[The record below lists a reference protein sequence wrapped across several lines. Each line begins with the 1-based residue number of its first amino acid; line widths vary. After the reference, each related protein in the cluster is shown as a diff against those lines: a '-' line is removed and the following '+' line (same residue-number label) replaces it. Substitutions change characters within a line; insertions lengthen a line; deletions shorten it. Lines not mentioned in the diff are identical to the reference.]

1 MSSQQPSHDR
11 PVEAAFALPIG
22 FTALL
27 VVAAVAAQAGGHLSS
42 GGVLLMVCLV
52 VGSVSAVAEP
62 LAALPLSVI
71 GWLTA
76 TSFSRPPYGQ
86 LQTSNGV
93 TAGIAIALVAATAVA
108 AGVTIRAV
116 RRILAR
122 YGRASGPAQVTI
134 DVVDTLRA
142 ALRRPTLAVAGI
154 GRRRLL
160 MGFAL
165 AAVGL
170 PAVTV
175 TLVVVQPHLA
185 LVDDLLLYLAL
196 VIAVTLVGGFWPAVT
211 AAAAGSLLLNWFFTP
226 PLHTWTIEAPQ
237 NLLAL
242 LLFVTVAVT
251 VSSVVHLAARRA
263 LLSERLSAESG
274 TLLALART
282 VLAGDDTAQAVLDHL
297 RETIGHPAELVE
309 RVGDQWV
316 RVAGTAGDASGY
328 VVVRPR
334 ADLELRVHAVD
345 PATDLLAADGRV
357 LDAFAA
363 QAAAALDRGRL
374 RIQAAQAE
382 GLAEGNRMRTAL
394 LTAVSH
400 DLRTP
405 LASVKASVSSLRQTD
420 VQWSPDDQAELL
432 ATIEEGADRLNALIG
447 NLLDMSR
454 IQTGALQ
461 PFLRPTALEE
471 VAPVVLRGID
481 GAEALEFEI
490 PDDLPLLAADPGLL
504 ERVLAN
510 LVANAMRYSPPERP
524 PTLGASVVDG
534 AVTIEVIDHGPGVP
548 VEKHDVVM
556 LPFQQLG
563 DQRSGGG
570 VGLGL
575 AVAKG
580 FVEAMGGRLS
590 AATTPGGGL
599 TMRVQ
604 LAISSALPESAA
616 RPKTQA

>member
-1 MSSQQPSHDR
+1 
-11 PVEAAFALPIG
+11 
-22 FTALL
+22 
-27 VVAAVAAQAGGHLSS
+27 
-42 GGVLLMVCLV
+42 
-52 VGSVSAVAEP
+52 VSAIAEP

-86 LQTSNGV
+86 LQTRNGLS
-93 TAGIAIALVAATAVA
+93 AAIAIALVAATTVA
-108 AGVTIRAV
+108 AGTATRAV
-116 RRILAR
+116 RRILVQ
-122 YGRASGPAQVTI
+122 YGRTTDPAQVTI

-142 ALRRPTLAVAGI
+142 ALRRPSLAVAGI
-154 GRRRLL
+154 GRRRLI

-165 AAVGL
+165 AGVGL
-170 PAVTV
+170 PALTA
-175 TLVVVQPHLA
+175 TLVAVQPHLA
-185 LVDDLLLYLAL
+185 LVDDLLLYLAA

-263 LLSERLSAESG
+263 ALSERLAAESG

-297 RETIGHPAELVE
+297 RATIGRPAELVE
-309 RVGDQWV
+309 RVGERWV
-316 RVAGTAGDASGY
+316 RVAGTAGEPSGY

-345 PATDLLAADGRV
+345 PGTDLLGAEGRV

-363 QAAAALDRGRL
+363 QAAAALDRERL

-481 GAEALEFEI
+481 GADALEFEI

-510 LVANAMRYSPPERP
+510 LVANAMRYSPPDRP
-524 PTLGASVVDG
+524 PTLAASEDDG

-556 LPFQQLG
+556 RPFQQLG
-563 DQRSGGG
+563 DQRSGTG

-604 LAISSALPESAA
+604 LAVSATLPDSAV